1 MAQVN
6 RSALVTYSAAQM
18 YDLVNNVA
26 AYPEF
31 LPGCVGSKV
40 IELKNNVMTAS
51 VEVAKAGV
59 KKTFTTTNT
68 LITNQRIEM
77 KLLDG
82 PFKKLQGGWQFVA
95 LDEQAC
101 KISLVLDFEFSN
113 KLAEMAFGKVF
124 KDLVNNMVKAFTERA
139 KVVYGQQ

>member
-40 IELKNNVMTAS
+40 IDLKNNVMTAS
-51 VEVAKAGV
+51 VDVSKAGV

-68 LITNQRIEM
+68 LSVNQSIDM
-77 KLLDG
+77 QLLDG

-139 KVVYGQQ
+139 KVVYGQ

>member
-1 MAQVN
+1 M
-6 RSALVTYSAAQM
+6 YSAAQM

-40 IELKNNVMTAS
+40 IDYKNNVMTAR
-51 VEVAKAGV
+51 VEVSKAGV
-59 KKTFTTTNT
+59 RKTFTTTNT
-68 LITNQRIEM
+68 LVTNRRIEM
-77 KLLDG
+77 LLLDG

-101 KISLVLDFEFSN
+101 KISLALDFEFSN

-139 KVVYGQQ
+139 KIVYGQQ

>member
-6 RSALVTYSAAQM
+6 RSALVMFSAAQM
-18 YDLVNNVA
+18 YDLVNDVA

-31 LPGCVGSKV
+31 LPGCVGSSV
-40 IELKNNVMTAS
+40 IDFKDNVMTAS
-51 VEVAKAGV
+51 VDVAKAGV

-68 LITNQRIEM
+68 LIENQRIDM
-77 KLLDG
+77 MLLNG

-101 KISLVLDFEFSN
+101 KIVLALDFEFSS
-113 KLAEMAFGKVF
+113 KLVELAFGKVF
-124 KDLVNNMVKAFTERA
+124 KELINNMVKAFTERA
-139 KVVYGQQ
+139 KVVYG

>member
-6 RSALVTYSAAQM
+6 RSALVMFSAAQM
-18 YDLVNNVA
+18 FDLVNDVA
-26 AYPEF
+26 AYPIF

-40 IELKNNVMTAS
+40 LKVSENVMTAS
-51 VEVAKAGV
+51 VDVSKAGV

-68 LITNQRIEM
+68 LVANQRIDM
-77 KLLDG
+77 ALLDG
-82 PFKKLQGGWQFVA
+82 PFKKLQGGWQFIE

-101 KISLVLDFEFSN
+101 KIVLALDFEFSN

-124 KDLVNNMVKAFTERA
+124 KELVNNMVKAFSERA
-139 KVVYGQQ
+139 TVVYG